1 MIINKNNFELTDN
14 IKGINR
20 NDISLKTYFGEES
33 KFNINFDYDRF
44 IIDKEAKPFRKNG
57 ILEVHSIVKITPIDN
72 DISKF
77 EYSIR
82 YSDLSIFLIVVMN
95 LSLIVVPL
103 ITSHLRFFGGTIKTT
118 SVLEKTAMILIGL
131 ALSNFF
137 IWISFLVKKVYF
149 QKVVDLI
156 INSIKNDTPITK

>member
-1 MIINKNNFELTDN
+1 
-14 IKGINR
+14 
-20 NDISLKTYFGEES
+20 
-33 KFNINFDYDRF
+33 
-44 IIDKEAKPFRKNG
+44 
-57 ILEVHSIVKITPIDN
+57 VKITPIDN